1 MKLYQALTQ
10 VTINTTMVDD
20 DPEYTTST
28 KLTKPLHFTPSEL
41 YHYIDSVLK
50 PGSRHDQNNLKFVA
64 DAAFIAENYDFAVF
78 AAQNRFFNF
87 EAKMEAARDLVTD
100 LNRHVSV
107 NIDPQQHEYQ
117 LIFVD

>member
-10 VTINTTMVDD
+10 VTINQVMVDD
-20 DPEYTTST
+20 APEFNIRTQ
-28 KLTKPLHFTPSEL
+28 LNQPLHFTPTEL

-64 DAAFIAENYDFAVF
+64 DAAFIAENYDFSVF
-78 AAQNRFFNF
+78 AAQNRFYNF
-87 EAKMEAARDLVTD
+87 EAKMEAARYLVTD

-107 NIDPQQHEYQ
+107 NLNLDTREYQ
-117 LIFVD
+117 LLFVD